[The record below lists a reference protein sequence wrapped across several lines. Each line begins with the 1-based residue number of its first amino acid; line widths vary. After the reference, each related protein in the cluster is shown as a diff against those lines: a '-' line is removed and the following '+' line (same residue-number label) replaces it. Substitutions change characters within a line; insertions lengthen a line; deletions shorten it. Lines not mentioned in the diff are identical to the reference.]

1 MRRGI
6 RLEYFTIGYTALEG
20 LFAVGVG
27 LAASSTALTG
37 FGLDSLIELVAGV
50 TLVWRLRKEV
60 DSGQET
66 TEDDH
71 PDLERRALFIVGVTF
86 FALALYILIE
96 AGYNLVQG
104 EAAEESLAGIILAI
118 IALAVMPALAL
129 LKTKVARDLGSRS
142 LQAEAKETWFCAYL
156 ALVLLVGLV
165 LNAALGWT
173 WADPV
178 AALAML
184 PLIVREGWEAIS
196 EAREDD

>member
-1 MRRGI
+1 M
-6 RLEYFTIGYTALEG
+6 LEARQVVATPSRTTPVAIMSFRNNGNRFTLSTESFIIVAIVFASKVDVNMIPVCRKCLREELLTVGTENQSGY
-20 LFAVGVG
+20 
-27 LAASSTALTG
+27 
-37 FGLDSLIELVAGV
+37 LI
-50 TLVWRLRKEV
+50 
-60 DSGQET
+60 
-66 TEDDH
+66 
-71 PDLERRALFIVGVTF
+71 IVGITF
-86 FALALYILIE
+86 FALAVYILIE
-96 AGYNLVQG
+96 AGYNLARG
-104 EAAEESLAGIILAI
+104 DAAEVSPVG
-118 IALAVMPALAL
+118 IALAVIALMVMPVLAL
-129 LKTKVARDLGSRS
+129 LKTKVARDPGSRS